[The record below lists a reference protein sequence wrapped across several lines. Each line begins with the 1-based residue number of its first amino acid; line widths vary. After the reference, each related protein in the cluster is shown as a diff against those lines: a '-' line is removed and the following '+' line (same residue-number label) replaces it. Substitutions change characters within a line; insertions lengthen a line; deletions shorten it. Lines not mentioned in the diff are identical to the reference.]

1 MGKINYGGLKHNNL
15 YLGLV
20 VPSGGWQSLIAV
32 CSISFT
38 NKYIKVTW
46 KFGNQGDQMIWNKNR
61 PIFWKVA
68 KTVAKPID
76 AKIQTMFLT
85 RLCLPKCYKFVSQGI
100 VILGIF
106 FYQWSYKS
114 SLTGEKLHNLVTLLS
129 NLDDDFPNGNFPVVY
144 CFCFAHSVSSCIN
157 VEFIM
162 KNAILFVLMR
172 SSEHSTIKLLKI
184 WVAFTT
190 LHFLRNLWIGPK
202 ELVCLYLASFSI

>member
-1 MGKINYGGLKHNNL
+1 
-15 YLGLV
+15 
-20 VPSGGWQSLIAV
+20 
-32 CSISFT
+32 
-38 NKYIKVTW
+38 
-46 KFGNQGDQMIWNKNR
+46 MIWNKNC
-61 PIFWKVA
+61 PIFWKVT
-68 KTVAKPID
+68 KTVTKPND

-85 RLCLPKCYKFVSQGI
+85 RLSWPKCYKFVSQGI

-114 SLTGEKLHNLVTLLS
+114 SLTGEKLHNLVTLLAM
-129 NLDDDFPNGNFPVVY
+129 NLDDEIPNGNFPVVY

-172 SSEHSTIKLLKI
+172 SSEHSTIKLIKI

-190 LHFLRNLWIGPK
+190 LHFLRISPIV
-202 ELVCLYLASFSI
+202 LVCLYLASFSIQV